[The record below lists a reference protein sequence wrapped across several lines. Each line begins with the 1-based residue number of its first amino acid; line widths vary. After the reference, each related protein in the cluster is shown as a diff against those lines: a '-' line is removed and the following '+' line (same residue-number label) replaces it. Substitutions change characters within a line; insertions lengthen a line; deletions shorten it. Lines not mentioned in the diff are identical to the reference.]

1 MPKPK
6 ISVSKLVERAIGS
19 LHKLMDAARKLDKN
33 LGRLVSK
40 TPYQN
45 TNRQQIG
52 SRMSKYLEGQHV
64 NDSQDNIFNDMDDAG
79 PSSMSSDRTG
89 QNQGSNQS
97 QNQPI
102 LHSPPVEESSTSFEG
117 ISDKQQLDEDF
128 PNVIIFIDGKQ
139 FENAHSRRNSRQ
151 VEEFHNA
158 DASGEDPVQ
167 SSYINQLPDLNES
180 SCEFVEQAIGM
191 LHALMN
197 LAESLEVNLKR
208 LVPVS
213 SLQLPKNTEEN
224 QIERANDDQSK
235 TKVDDIDDI
244 NSKSLTKKRYAT
256 GSDKKCS
263 VETPS
268 QIQRQ
273 GKTQVHNSTKQES
286 ITSLQQNQRKLA
298 PDPPCSV
305 IYMEGKAF
313 KDPYSRRLIQ

>member
-19 LHKLMDAARKLDKN
+19 LHKLMDAARELDKN

-52 SRMSKYLEGQHV
+52 SRMSKYLERQHV
-64 NDSQDNIFNDMDDAG
+64 NDSQDNIFNETDDAG

-97 QNQPI
+97 QNQHT

-158 DASGEDPVQ
+158 DASGEDPVHL
-167 SSYINQLPDLNES
+167 SYINQLPDLNES

-197 LAESLEVNLKR
+197 LAESLEENLKS

-224 QIERANDDQSK
+224 QTERMNDDQSK
-235 TKVDDIDDI
+235 TKVDDI
-244 NSKSLTKKRYAT
+244 NSKSLTSGRYAT
-256 GSDKKCS
+256 GSGKKCS
-263 VETPS
+263 IETPS

-273 GKTQVHNSTKQES
+273 GKTQVHTSMKQES

-305 IYMEGKAF
+305 VYMEGKAF